1 LLVTPL
7 RYSPTVLHLHTADW
21 IGPLADELAAVLS
34 DPLDDPMAPEWI
46 AVASNGM
53 ERWLRLRLARSLGAG
68 PSGSDGI
75 AANLEMAFPGSLRG
89 AVLKADRPEGDGDDP
104 WTVDRLVWAML
115 DVLHANQANAALGAV
130 TNVPVGATAFGR
142 ARRLADLFERYGVH
156 RPEMLRAW
164 AGNDDVD
171 GAGNRLGPDV
181 MWQPTLWRLVRDR
194 IGEPSPAERLPDVF
208 ARVAAGDIE
217 LDLPPRLSVFGLTT
231 LPGGTPFLELLTAA
245 AAQRDVH
252 LFLHCPSPGLVE
264 LVQVAVGQAAGAGTG
279 PAVISRADDPAS
291 DLVCHPLL
299 RSWAKPNR
307 EAITLLAA
315 AGITPEPAGAL
326 GSDLTGTTSPAAAVA
341 ASDATSLVT
350 NPPPNLLRRLHHDL
364 QLGIPPIGDFVPT
377 VDDRSIQIH
386 SCHGPGRQVEVL
398 RDALLHLLADDPTL
412 REDDIVV
419 LCPAIDTFAQL
430 VNAGFGTSVDSNH
443 EADHDALGP
452 PRLRYRVTDRSLR
465 STYPTLAAL
474 DALVEL
480 IGSRFTASATMDF
493 IAQPAVRLRYG
504 FDDDDLSDLLKWV
517 DTCEVKWG
525 LDGEH
530 RAGWGISADF
540 IAGTWRTALD
550 RLLVGVTSSI
560 DDTAFA
566 VGGILPVA
574 VEGGRIEVVGRL
586 ADLLTRLADLADLAR
601 HPRPVGEWCRLL
613 DQAADDLLDAPSDAA
628 WQMTRV
634 HDLFREIETAAH
646 AGDEPSTIELTLAD
660 VRRMLGDQLAGS
672 PRRPDFFRGGITVS
686 SLTPLRGIPFRVVCL
701 LGMDDT
707 AFGAGGADGDDLIAA
722 APHLGDRDNRADT
735 RLALLETVLAARERL
750 LITRTG
756 HNVVTNL
763 TVPACTPLAELT
775 DAVLATIDP
784 DNRDRVRQQ
793 LTVVHPRQPFDER
806 NFVPGALVP
815 DTTWGFDSGAQS
827 GAVARL
833 GDRPEPGAF
842 ISARLE
848 PGPSDVIE
856 LAEIK
861 SVLRDPVKAFLT
873 RSLNL
878 ALPKE
883 VEADLADDDLP
894 TTLNGLD
901 RWKVAERLLEARL
914 NGQSE
919 DQWEARER
927 ARGSLPAGLLGDQIV
942 TDVGTVI
949 EDLVAAADTIGSTDL
964 APTPRSIDVTLPDG
978 TRIVGSVPDH
988 HGHRPGPA
996 QVTFSRFAPK
1006 HRLAA
1011 WLDLVALVAF
1021 DPVTD
1026 WQSVTIGRSKKDGAA
1041 VHVEHLLP
1049 VGATADERQV
1059 VATDALAVA
1068 VDCYRRALAEPIPL
1082 FAELSP
1088 ELAEGSAKP
1097 GSWKRDY
1104 GRQGDGYEQAT
1115 QLAFGD
1121 LSYREL
1127 LAIPASDDDPPGDA
1141 AGRAQRYAEFL
1152 WGAIDRSVA
1161 QPDPTEPTDSA
1172 DVDAATDTPTD
1183 GSGGG
1188 DD

>member
-1 LLVTPL
+1 
-7 RYSPTVLHLHTADW
+7 VLHLHTADW

-53 ERWLRLRLARSLGAG
+53 ERWLRLRLSRSLGAG
-68 PSGSDGI
+68 PVDSDGI

-89 AVLKADRPEGDGDDP
+89 DVLKADRPEGGSDDP

-164 AGNDDVD
+164 ADNHDVD
-171 GAGNRLGPDV
+171 GAGNRLSADV
-181 MWQPTLWRLVRDR
+181 IWQPTLWRLVRDR
-194 IGEPSPAERLPDVF
+194 IGEPSPAERLPEVLT
-208 ARVAAGDIE
+208 RVAAGDIE
-217 LDLPPRLSVFGLTT
+217 LDLPTRLSVFGLTT
-231 LPGGTPFLELLTAA
+231 LPGGTPFLELLTAV

-264 LVQVAVGQAAGAGTG
+264 LVQAAVRRSAAAITG
-279 PAVISRADDPAS
+279 PAAIPRADDPAS
-291 DLVCHPLL
+291 ELVCHPLL

-315 AGITPEPAGAL
+315 AGITSEPRTPV
-326 GSDLTGTTSPAAAVA
+326 GSDSIAG
-341 ASDATSLVT
+341 TSLAGNT
-350 NPPPNLLRRLHHDL
+350 TPNLLGRVQHDL
-364 QLGIPPIGDFVPT
+364 QVGTPPVGDFVPA

-419 LCPAIDTFAQL
+419 LCPAIDTFAPL
-430 VNAGFGTSVDSNH
+430 VNAGFGPSVDSNH

-504 FDDDDLSDLLKWV
+504 FDDDDLSNLLKWV
-517 DTCEVKWG
+517 ETCEVKWG
-525 LDGEH
+525 LDGDH

-550 RLLVGVTSSI
+550 RLLIGVTSSI

-566 VGGILPVA
+566 VGGVLPVA
-574 VEGGRIEVVGRL
+574 VEGGRIDVAGRL
-586 ADLLTRLADLADLAR
+586 ADLLTRLTDLADLAR
-601 HPRPVGEWCRLL
+601 HPRPVGEWCQLL
-613 DQAADDLLDAPSDAA
+613 DQAADDLFEAPSDAA

-634 HDLFREIETAAH
+634 HGLFREIETAAH
-646 AGDEPSTIELTLAD
+646 HGDEASTIELTLAD
-660 VRRMLGDQLAGS
+660 VRRLLGDQLAGS

-707 AFGAGGADGDDLIAA
+707 AFGASGADGDDLIAA

-735 RLALLETVLAARERL
+735 RLALLETVLAARDQV

-763 TVPACTPLAELT
+763 TVPPCTPLAELT
-775 DAVLATIDP
+775 DAVLATVDP
-784 DNRDRVRQQ
+784 DERDRVRQQ
-793 LTVVHPRQPFDER
+793 LTVVHPRQSFDER
-806 NFVPGALVP
+806 NFVSGALVP
-815 DTTWGFDSGAQS
+815 DTPWGFDPGAQS
-827 GAVARL
+827 GAAARL
-833 GDRPEPGAF
+833 GERREPGAF

-848 PGPSDVIE
+848 PEPSDVIE
-856 LAEIK
+856 LAEIRA
-861 SVLRDPVKAFLT
+861 VLRDPVKAFLT

-883 VEADLADDDLP
+883 VEADSAEDDLP

-901 RWKVAERLLEARL
+901 QWKVAERLLEARL
-914 NGQSE
+914 NGQGE

-927 ARGSLPAGLLGDQIV
+927 ARGSLPAGQLGDQTV
-942 TDVGTVI
+942 TDVGAVI
-949 EDLVAAADTIGSTDL
+949 EDLVAAAQAIGSTDL

-988 HGHRPGPA
+988 HGHRPGPR
-996 QVTFSRFAPK
+996 QVTFSSFAPK

-1011 WLDLVALVAF
+1011 WLDLVALAAF
-1021 DPVTD
+1021 DPETD
-1026 WQSVTIGRSKKDGAA
+1026 WQSVTIGKSGNAKAPA
-1041 VHVEHLLP
+1041 HVEHLLP
-1049 VGATADERQV
+1049 VGATADERRA

-1082 FAELSP
+1082 FATLSP

-1097 GSWKRDY
+1097 GSWKQVRNK
-1104 GRQGDGYEQAT
+1104 GRKSGEGYDQTT
-1115 QLAFGD
+1115 QLVFGD

-1127 LAIPASDDDPPGDA
+1127 LAIPATDDDPPGSA
-1141 AGRAQRYAEFL
+1141 TGRAQRYADYL
-1152 WGAIDRSVA
+1152 WGAIESSVA
-1161 QPDPTEPTDSA
+1161 PPDPADSA
-1172 DVDAATDTPTD
+1172 DVDAPTD